1 MISENFPGKY
11 ESLEKI
17 SRFFRYAAEQAGFN
31 SFSVYAVETAVDEA
45 CSNIIEHGYK
55 DKLAGF
61 IECSYQITDIG
72 LKIILVDYGTPFNPN
87 SVPDPNIDLSL
98 EEREAHGLGL
108 FFIRQWMDEFMYEVE
123 GDNGNWTIMVK
134 YHDKLP

>member
-1 MISENFPGKY
+1 MMSEKFPGKF

-17 SRFFRYAAEQAGFN
+17 SLFFRNAAEQAGFN

-55 DKLAGF
+55 DKPGGD
-61 IECSYQITDIG
+61 IECSYLITEIG
-72 LKIILVDYGTPFNPN
+72 LKIILVDYGTPFNPK
-87 SVPDPNIDLSL
+87 SVPIPNIALSL

-108 FFIRQWMDEFMYEVE
+108 FFIRQWMDEFGYQADGE
-123 GDNGNWTIMVK
+123 NGNRTVMVK
-134 YHDKLP
+134 YRDKLP